1 MYDPRDALTDTV
13 ATLVFMP
20 SKFDRSTMQL
30 AEKINSATPDLET
43 LNVSRVHITSVL
55 HKDSFTSSRYGFL
68 YEKSLGFK
76 GIPLM

>member
-30 AEKINSATPDLET
+30 AEKINSATPDQET
-43 LNVSRVHITSVL
+43 LNVSIYYVHSILHLFSKMRV
-55 HKDSFTSSRYGFL
+55 SSN
-68 YEKSLGFK
+68 K
-76 GIPLM
+76 GHNSMK

>member
-30 AEKINSATPDLET
+30 AEKINSATPDQET
-43 LNVSRVHITSVL
+43 LNVSIYYVL
-55 HKDSFTSSRYGFL
+55 NTTPFL
-68 YEKSLGFK
+68 KNEGQQ
-76 GIPLM
+76 

>member
-43 LNVSRVHITSVL
+43 LNVSTHNVFAKLKIWQH
-55 HKDSFTSSRYGFL
+55 
-68 YEKSLGFK
+68 
-76 GIPLM
+76 